1 MNRRRFASLFLGG
14 SFVATLAAFLY
25 PVIRYL
31 IPPRQAEAVLKKVV
45 AAKAGE
51 LAPNSSKIFKFGSS
65 PALLVNTQEGE
76 LRAFSAICTHLACSI
91 HYESDTATLFCPC
104 HGGRFDLSGNVIA
117 GPPPG
122 PLESFKVEFAGDEI
136 LVSKKS

>member
-1 MNRRRFASLFLGG
+1 MNRRTFANFFLGG
-14 SFVATLAAFLY
+14 SLSASIVAFLY
-25 PVIRYL
+25 PVIRFI
-31 IPPRQAEAVLKKVV
+31 IPPKQAEAVLKKVV

-76 LRAFSAICTHLACSI
+76 LRAFSAICTHLACSV

-104 HGGRFDLSGNVIA
+104 HSGRFDLAGHVVA
-117 GPPPG
+117 GPPPD
-122 PLESFKVEFAGDEI
+122 PLESFKVEIVGDEI